1 MKRVLITGSSG
12 YLGGRFADLMER
24 LSGVDRVVGLDVNPP
39 KRKGAKFLFVRKD
52 VREPIAA
59 LLKAH
64 QIDTVVH
71 AAWILPP
78 LHNRKFMES
87 VNLDGTRNV
96 LRSAAEAGVR
106 RIVHCS
112 STTAYGFHP
121 DNPPVLTEESALRGN
136 VEFTYSKNK
145 REAEELCARFG
156 LSHPEVGLL
165 VLRPC
170 FVCGPGFENPL
181 SRHLEKKV
189 VLLPR
194 RSAPLQYVHEDDL
207 VEAVRVLLE
216 QEKSGVYNIAGDG
229 AISFVDMVRML
240 GNRPLLIPESLMA
253 SLTAAAWTL
262 RIRRLTE
269 FPPQAL
275 PMLRY
280 PWIASNQKLKRDT
293 GFQFRY
299 TTRVAFEDYARHV
312 RRRGAPGKQVEEAFD
327 RV

>member
-1 MKRVLITGSSG
+1 MKRVLITGASG

-24 LSGVDRVVGLDVNPP
+24 LSDVERVVGLDVNPP
-39 KRKGAKFLFVRKD
+39 KRKGSKFLFVRKD
-52 VREPIAA
+52 VREPMAA
-59 LLKAH
+59 FLKAH

-78 LHNRKFMES
+78 LHNRKLMES

-121 DNPPVLTEESALRGN
+121 DNPRVLTEESPLRGN

-145 REAEELCARFG
+145 REAEELCARFRE
-156 LSHPEVGLL
+156 SHPEVGLL

-170 FVCGPGFENPL
+170 FVCGPGFKNPM

-194 RSAPLQYVHEDDL
+194 RSAALQYVHEDDL
-207 VEAVRVLLE
+207 VEALRLLLE
-216 QEKSGVYNIAGDG
+216 QEKSGVYNVAGDG
-229 AISFVDMVRML
+229 TISFVEMVRLL
-240 GNRPLLIPESLMA
+240 GNRPLLVPESVMA
-253 SLTAAAWTL
+253 PLTAVAWIL

-269 FPPQAL
+269 FPAEAL

-293 GFQFRY
+293 GFRFRY
-299 TTRVAFEDYARHV
+299 TTREAFEDYARHV
-312 RRRGAPGKQVEEAFD
+312 RRRSALGTKEKERAD

>member
-12 YLGGRFADLMER
+12 YLGGRFADLLER

-39 KRKGAKFLFVRKD
+39 RRKGAKFLFVRKD
-52 VREPIAA
+52 VREPMTA

-78 LHNRKFMES
+78 LHDRKFMES

-96 LRSAAEAGVR
+96 LRSSAEAGVSR
-106 RIVHCS
+106 LVHCS

-121 DNPPVLTEESALRGN
+121 DNPPVLTEESPLRGN
-136 VEFTYSKNK
+136 AEFTYSKNK
-145 REAEELCARFG
+145 REAEELCARFRQ
-156 LSHPEVGLL
+156 SHPEVGLL

-170 FVCGPGFENPL
+170 FVCGPGFENPM

-207 VEAVRVLLE
+207 VEAVRLLLE
-216 QEKSGVYNIAGDG
+216 QEKSGVYNIAADG
-229 AISFVDMVRML
+229 TISFVDMVRML
-240 GNRPLLIPESLMA
+240 GNRPLLVPESVMRP
-253 SLTAAAWTL
+253 LTAAAWIL

-269 FPPQAL
+269 FPPEAL
-275 PMLRY
+275 SMLCY
-280 PWIASNQKLKRDT
+280 PWIAGNHKLKRDT
-293 GFQFRY
+293 GFQFRF
-299 TTRVAFEDYARHV
+299 TSREAFEDYARHMRARAAGGRQPSEV
-312 RRRGAPGKQVEEAFD
+312 PGQA
-327 RV
+327 

>member
-1 MKRVLITGSSG
+1 MKRVLITGASG
-12 YLGGRFADLMER
+12 YLGGRFADLMEKFP
-24 LSGVDRVVGLDVNPP
+24 GVERVVGLDVNPP
-39 KRKGAKFLFVRKD
+39 KRKGTKFVFVRKD
-52 VREPIAA
+52 VREPMTA

-87 VNLDGTRNV
+87 VNLEGTRNV
-96 LRSAAEAGVR
+96 LRSASEAGVS

-121 DNPPVLTEESALRGN
+121 DNPPVLTEESPLRGN
-136 VEFTYSKNK
+136 AEFTYSKNK
-145 REAEELCARFG
+145 REAEELCARFQQ
-156 LSHPEVGLL
+156 SHPEVGLL
-165 VLRPC
+165 VIRPC
-170 FVCGPGFENPL
+170 FVCGPGFENPM

-194 RSAPLQYVHEDDL
+194 SSAPLQYVHEDDL
-207 VEAVRVLLE
+207 VEAVRLLLE
-216 QEKSGVYNIAGDG
+216 QEKSGVYNIAADG
-229 AISFVDMVRML
+229 AISFVEMVRIL
-240 GNRPLLIPESLMA
+240 GNKPLEVPESLMA
-253 SLTAAAWTL
+253 PLVAVAWTL

-269 FPPQAL
+269 FPPTAL

-293 GFQFRY
+293 GFQFRF
-299 TTRVAFEDYARHV
+299 TTREAFEDYARSV
-312 RRRGAPGKQVEEAFD
+312 RTRARAG
-327 RV
+327 

>member
-1 MKRVLITGSSG
+1 MKHVLITGASG
-12 YLGGRFADLMER
+12 YLGSRFADLMEK
-24 LSGVDRVVGLDVNPP
+24 LPGVKRVVGLDVNPP
-39 KRKGAKFLFVRKD
+39 KRKGAKFVFVRKD
-52 VREPIAA
+52 VREPMTA

-87 VNLDGTRNV
+87 VNLEGTRNV
-96 LRSAAEAGVR
+96 LRCASEAGVS

-121 DNPPVLTEESALRGN
+121 DNPPVLTEESPLRGN
-136 VEFTYSKNK
+136 PEFTYSKNK
-145 REAEELCARFG
+145 REAEELCARFRE
-156 LSHPEVGLL
+156 SHPEIRLL
-165 VLRPC
+165 VVRPC
-170 FVCGPGFENPL
+170 FVCGPGFENPM

-194 RSAPLQYVHEDDL
+194 GSASLQYVHEDDL
-207 VEAVRVLLE
+207 VEAVRLLLE
-216 QEKSGVYNIAGDG
+216 QEKSGVYNIAADG
-229 AISFVDMVRML
+229 AISFVEMARIL
-240 GNRPLLIPESLMA
+240 GNRPLEVPESVMA
-253 SLTAAAWTL
+253 PLVALAWAL
-262 RIRRLTE
+262 RIRRITE

-293 GFQFRY
+293 GFQFGF
-299 TTRVAFEDYARHV
+299 TTREAFEDYARHA
-312 RRRGAPGKQVEEAFD
+312 RARAKS
-327 RV
+327 RVKG